1 MATTGGT
8 FTDMTLE
15 EQLKG
20 FVQENERVLRDIC
33 LSPEDQA
40 YFEGKKFAYECVLE
54 LIQESK

>member
-1 MATTGGT
+1 
-8 FTDMTLE
+8 MTLE